1 MAITFKVVHT
11 DPNSGARA
19 GILTT
24 PHGEI
29 KTPVFMP
36 VGTLGTVKAMTP
48 EELRD
53 LNAQI
58 ILSNTYHMYLRPGSD
73 IVRRAGGLHRF
84 MHWDGPIL
92 TDSGGFQVFSLGAL
106 RKITEEGV
114 EFRSHIDGS
123 KHFLTPEKSIAIQED
138 LGSDIM
144 MCFDECVHYGAD
156 HEYTRKSMEMT
167 HRWAKRCKDAQKY
180 PEKQAIFGIIQGGMY
195 KDLRTESAKVMSEMD
210 FPGYSIGGLSVG
222 EPKEEMI
229 ELLHH
234 TTSHMPWDKPRY
246 LMGVGTP
253 DYLLETVASGMDMA
267 DCVIPTRLARHGTI
281 ITHTGMLSV
290 RNAQFKDDFTAPDPD
305 CDCYTCTNYSRAYL
319 RHLFQCGEILAS
331 RLASIHNIRFLLKL
345 MEEAREAILEDRFLE
360 YKNSF
365 NEKFGY

>member
-58 ILSNTYHMYLRPGSD
+58 ILANTYHMYLRPGSD

-345 MEEAREAILEDRFLE
+345 MEEAREAILKDRFLE

>member
-58 ILSNTYHMYLRPGSD
+58 ILANTYHMYLRPGSD

-195 KDLRTESAKVMSEMD
+195 KDLRTESAEVMSEMD

>member
-167 HRWAKRCKDAQKY
+167 HRWAKRCKDAQKF

>member
-58 ILSNTYHMYLRPGSD
+58 ILANTYHMYLRPGSD

-167 HRWAKRCKDAQKY
+167 HRWAKRCKDAQKF

>member
-48 EELRD
+48 EELWD

-58 ILSNTYHMYLRPGSD
+58 ILANTYHMYLRPGSD

-123 KHFLTPEKSIAIQED
+123 KHFLSPEKSIAIQED

-167 HRWAKRCKDAQKY
+167 HRWAKLCKEAQKY
-180 PEKQAIFGIIQGGMY
+180 PEEQAIFGIIQGGMY

-229 ELLHH
+229 DLLYH
-234 TTSHMPWDKPRY
+234 TTSLMPRDKPRY

-281 ITHTGMLSV
+281 ITHTGMLSI
-290 RNAQFKDDFTAPDPD
+290 RNAQFKDDFSAPDPD

-345 MEEAREAILEDRFLE
+345 MEEARKAILEDRFLE

>member
-58 ILSNTYHMYLRPGSD
+58 ILANTYHMYLRPGSD
-73 IVRRAGGLHRF
+73 IVRRADGLHRF

-92 TDSGGFQVFSLGAL
+92 TDSGGVQVFSLGAL

-195 KDLRTESAKVMSEMD
+195 KDLRTESAQVMSEMD

-229 ELLHH
+229 DLLYH
-234 TTSHMPWDKPRY
+234 TTSLMPWDKPRY

-290 RNAQFKDDFTAPDPD
+290 RNAQFKEDFSAPDPD
-305 CDCYTCTNYSRAYL
+305 CDCYTCANYSRAYL

>member
-58 ILSNTYHMYLRPGSD
+58 ILANTYHMYLRPGSD

>member
-48 EELRD
+48 EELKD

-58 ILSNTYHMYLRPGSD
+58 ILANTYHMYLRPGSD

-92 TDSGGFQVFSLGAL
+92 TDSGGFQVFSLGDL

-123 KHFLTPEKSIAIQED
+123 KHFLTPEKSIAVQED

-167 HRWAKRCKDAQKY
+167 HRWAKRCKEAQKY

-195 KDLRTESAKVMSEMD
+195 KDLRTESAEVMSEMD

-360 YKNSF
+360 FKNSF

>member
-1 MAITFKVVHT
+1 MAITFRVVHT

-48 EELRD
+48 EELRE

-58 ILSNTYHMYLRPGSD
+58 ILANTYHMYLRPGSD

-167 HRWAKRCKDAQKY
+167 HRWAKRCKEAQKY

-229 ELLHH
+229 DLLHR
-234 TTSHMPWDKPRY
+234 TTSLMPWDKPRY

-267 DCVIPTRLARHGTI
+267 DCVIPTRLARHGTL

>member
-58 ILSNTYHMYLRPGSD
+58 ILANTYHMYLRPGSD

-360 YKNSF
+360 YRNSF

>member
-246 LMGVGTP
+246 LRGVGTP

>member
-58 ILSNTYHMYLRPGSD
+58 ILANTYHMYLRPGSD

-234 TTSHMPWDKPRY
+234 TTSHMPWNKPRY

>member
-58 ILSNTYHMYLRPGSD
+58 ILANTYHMYLRPGSD

-345 MEEAREAILEDRFLE
+345 MEEARESILEDRFLE

>member
-48 EELRD
+48 EELWD

-58 ILSNTYHMYLRPGSD
+58 ILANTYHMYLRPGSD

-123 KHFLTPEKSIAIQED
+123 KHFLSPEKSIAIQED

-167 HRWAKRCKDAQKY
+167 HRWAKRCKEAQKY

-229 ELLHH
+229 DLLYH
-234 TTSHMPWDKPRY
+234 TTSLMPRDKPRY

-281 ITHTGMLSV
+281 ITHTGMLPI
-290 RNAQFKDDFTAPDPD
+290 RNAQFKDDFSAPDPD

-345 MEEAREAILEDRFLE
+345 MEEARKAILENRFLE
-360 YKNSF
+360 YKKSF

>member
-19 GILTT
+19 GILAT

-58 ILSNTYHMYLRPGSD
+58 ILANTYHMYLRPGSD

>member
-1 MAITFKVVHT
+1 MAIKFRVIHT
-11 DPNSGARA
+11 DPSGARA

-29 KTPVFMP
+29 MTPVFMP

-48 EELRD
+48 EELWD

-58 ILSNTYHMYLRPGSD
+58 ILANTYHMYLRPGSD
-73 IVRRAGGLHRF
+73 IVRRAGGLHKF

-106 RKITEEGV
+106 RKITEDGV

-123 KHFLTPEKSIAIQED
+123 KHFLTPEKSIGIQED

-156 HEYTRKSMEMT
+156 YDYTKKSMEMT
-167 HRWAKRCKDAQKY
+167 HRWAKRCKDAQNY

-195 KDLRTESAKVMSEMD
+195 KDLRMESAKVMSDMD

-222 EPKEEMI
+222 EPKEEMLD
-229 ELLHH
+229 LLYHI
-234 TTSHMPWDKPRY
+234 TNLMPQDKPRY

-253 DYLLETVASGMDMA
+253 DYLLETVGSGMDMA
-267 DCVIPTRLARHGTI
+267 DCVIPTRLARHGTM
-281 ITHTGMLSV
+281 ITHKGILSI
-290 RNAQFKDDFTAPDPD
+290 RNAKYKDDFSSPDPE

-331 RLASIHNIRFLLKL
+331 RLASIHNIRFLLKV
-345 MEEAREAILEDRFLE
+345 MEDAREAILEDRFLK

-365 NEKFGY
+365 YEKFGY

>member
-1 MAITFKVVHT
+1 MAITFKVIHT

-58 ILSNTYHMYLRPGSD
+58 ILANTYHMYLRPGSD

-84 MHWDGPIL
+84 MHWDEPIL

-167 HRWAKRCKDAQKY
+167 HRWAKRCKDAQKH

-195 KDLRTESAKVMSEMD
+195 KDLRTESAEVMSEMD

-229 ELLHH
+229 DLLYH
-234 TTSHMPWDKPRY
+234 TTSLMPWDKPRY

-290 RNAQFKDDFTAPDPD
+290 RNARFKEDFTAPDPD

-345 MEEAREAILEDRFLE
+345 MEEAREAILEDRFME

-365 NEKFGY
+365 NDKFGY

>member
-234 TTSHMPWDKPRY
+234 TTSHMPWNKPRY

>member
-58 ILSNTYHMYLRPGSD
+58 ILANTYHMYLRPGSD

-123 KHFLTPEKSIAIQED
+123 KHFLIPEKSIAIQED

-345 MEEAREAILEDRFLE
+345 MEEAREAILKDRFLE

>member
-58 ILSNTYHMYLRPGSD
+58 ILANTYHMYLRPGSD

-84 MHWDGPIL
+84 MHWNGPIL

-156 HEYTRKSMEMT
+156 HEYARKSMEMT

-195 KDLRTESAKVMSEMD
+195 KDLRTESAEVMSEMD

>member
-1 MAITFKVVHT
+1 MAITFRVVHT

-48 EELRD
+48 EELRE

-58 ILSNTYHMYLRPGSD
+58 ILANTYHMYLRPGSD

-123 KHFLTPEKSIAIQED
+123 KRFLTPEKSIAIQED

-167 HRWAKRCKDAQKY
+167 HRWAKRCKEAQKY

-229 ELLHH
+229 DLLHH
-234 TTSHMPWDKPRY
+234 TTSLMPWDKPRY

-267 DCVIPTRLARHGTI
+267 DCVIPTRLARHGTL

>member
-48 EELRD
+48 EELKD

-58 ILSNTYHMYLRPGSD
+58 ILANTYHMYLRPGSD

-92 TDSGGFQVFSLGAL
+92 TDSGGFQVFSLGDL

-123 KHFLTPEKSIAIQED
+123 KHFLTPEKSIAVQED

-167 HRWAKRCKDAQKY
+167 YRWAKRCKDAQKY

-195 KDLRTESAKVMSEMD
+195 KDLRTESAEVMSEMD

-229 ELLHH
+229 ELLYH

-360 YKNSF
+360 FKNSF

>member
-58 ILSNTYHMYLRPGSD
+58 ILANTYHMYLRPGSD

-84 MHWDGPIL
+84 MHWNGPIL

-195 KDLRTESAKVMSEMD
+195 KDLRTESAEVMSEMD

>member
-1 MAITFKVVHT
+1 MAITFRVVHT

-48 EELRD
+48 EELRE

-58 ILSNTYHMYLRPGSD
+58 ILANTYHMYLRPGSD

-167 HRWAKRCKDAQKY
+167 HRWAKRCKEAQKY

-229 ELLHH
+229 DLLHH
-234 TTSHMPWDKPRY
+234 TTSLMPWDKPRY

-267 DCVIPTRLARHGTI
+267 DCVIPTRLARHGTL